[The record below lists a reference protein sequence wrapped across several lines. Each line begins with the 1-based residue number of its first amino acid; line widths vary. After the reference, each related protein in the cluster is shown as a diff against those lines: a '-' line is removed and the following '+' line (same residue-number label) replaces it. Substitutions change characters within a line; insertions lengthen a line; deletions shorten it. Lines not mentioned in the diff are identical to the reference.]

1 MNTRQRNV
9 FIRMIIAV
17 AIFIY
22 IGYMARSYLPKF
34 DFITIMSFIAL
45 YLTWSIIETL
55 IYRQP
60 QTYAVEDDDRR
71 SFAYMQFSSVAVLL
85 YAMLDFTGLH
95 ISRIN
100 SAEPIIIYTG
110 FLVFILSSLIRYQS
124 IRQLGHYYNPRVA
137 VYQKHELIAEGIY
150 KHLRHPFYLSAV
162 LNTVAIALIFSSFGA
177 VLLVLIAVIPAI
189 LYRITIE
196 EEFMS
201 RHFPDKYPAY
211 MQTSKRLIPG
221 IW

>member
-1 MNTRQRNV
+1 MNTRQKN

-22 IGYMARSYLPKF
+22 IGYWARIYLPRF
-34 DFITIMSFIAL
+34 DFAVIMSFIAL

-55 IYRQP
+55 IYQQP
-60 QTYAVEDDDRR
+60 QTYAIEDDDRR
-71 SFAYMQFSSVAVLL
+71 SFAYMQFSSIAVLL
-85 YAMLDFTGLH
+85 YAILDFTGLH
-95 ISRIN
+95 FTRIY
-100 SAEPIIIYTG
+100 SGEPTIIYIG
-110 FLVFILSSLIRYQS
+110 FIIFIISSLIRYQA

-137 VYQKHELIAEGIY
+137 VYQKHELITDGIY
-150 KHLRHPFYLSAV
+150 KHLPHPFYLSAL
-162 LNTVAIALIFSSFGA
+162 LNTVSIALIFSSFGA
-177 VLLVLIAVIPAI
+177 VLLVLVAVIPAI
-189 LYRITIE
+189 LYRINIE

-201 RHFPDKYPAY
+201 RHFPDEYPFY